1 MKAVTPQALGPMLI
15 WQTPGVSNQATHRNT
30 SRSCIGGTIE
40 APACQRSK
48 RINILL
54 PTISEVSTT
63 SYLAHEIS
71 SLSSVTMS
79 RTKTDRKAIN
89 GHGNGRAREEDGP
102 IKPAMNTRS
111 VREPHL
117 QERTDYSRWRML
129 DERGRQTW
137 HYLEDDQKIKEWPQS
152 TADKYFLGLPTV

>member
-1 MKAVTPQALGPMLI
+1 
-15 WQTPGVSNQATHRNT
+15 
-30 SRSCIGGTIE
+30 
-40 APACQRSK
+40 
-48 RINILL
+48 
-54 PTISEVSTT
+54 
-63 SYLAHEIS
+63 
-71 SLSSVTMS
+71 MS